1 MATRLRLALIA
12 LCAGST
18 LLPGAVFANGYGESG
33 SWQFQSAAQQA
44 TDAELQDLLQKKQGG
59 YYDSFGPAQTTLNT
73 TTNIGTE
80 WNCTLSSAAAGS
92 NGNNTPTALTS
103 SPTITSSPSLGAS
116 TTGNQNT
123 TSVGG
128 NPGVAYALNSMTN
141 PLNGTSTTQGNSG
154 STLSSLV
161 SGSSNGATLGPVST
175 GGGTTSQA
183 LNSTQSNSGAQ
194 SSTVSGST
202 ACSSS
207 GGK

>member
-1 MATRLRLALIA
+1 MALVA
-12 LCAGST
+12 LCAGSA
-18 LLPGAVFANGYGESG
+18 LLPGSVFANGYGESS
-33 SWQFQSAAQQA
+33 SWQFQSAAQQSTNA
-44 TDAELQDLLQKKQGG
+44 QMETLLQEKQGG
-59 YYDSFGPAQTTLNT
+59 YFNSFGPAQTTVNT

-103 SPTITSSPSLGAS
+103 SPTVSSSPSLGAS

-161 SGSSNGATLGPVST
+161 SGSSNSTSLGPVST
-175 GGGTTSQA
+175 GGGTTNQA

-194 SSTVSGST
+194 TSSVSGST